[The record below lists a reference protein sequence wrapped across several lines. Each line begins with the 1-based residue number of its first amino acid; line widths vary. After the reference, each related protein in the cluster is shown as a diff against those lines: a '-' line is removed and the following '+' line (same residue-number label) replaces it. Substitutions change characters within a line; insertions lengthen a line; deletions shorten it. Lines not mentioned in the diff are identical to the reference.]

1 MTIALGV
8 LLPAMMASGTSVN
21 DTDVEEPI
29 WKTWTVVTRGQ
40 SYPIQYSITSG
51 SSIVNMVPD
60 VETLTLTI
68 TISSTAD
75 GKLTIELPREL
86 IDSREGPNQ
95 TGADNEFAVFVD
107 DENVA
112 LDEIEAT
119 NTTRTL
125 VIDFRRGTETIE
137 IVATWLPMYQPP
149 PLNEWQTTNI
159 VGRFLYSDPPK
170 PDQIFKVQYRVVNGT
185 IEKLSIWQT
194 KVSSNGNGTLEI
206 KFPRNYPYTNQ
217 DGINVPIT
225 VNPILIVDGQW
236 GDEITYSD
244 ITDCFFVFSI
254 PFTDSKSI
262 GLVWSYL
269 ATNLPFHGDD
279 VPESCISQTLVENV
293 PTRSD
298 GTISP
303 LKQFKA
309 GVAAEDVVCRQLEGV
324 ERKFMLLISPYG
336 EPYCVSLSNE
346 GFMKAKGWTEP
357 LRH

>member
-1 MTIALGV
+1 
-8 LLPAMMASGTSVN
+8 
-21 DTDVEEPI
+21 
-29 WKTWTVVTRGQ
+29 
-40 SYPIQYSITSG
+40 
-51 SSIVNMVPD
+51 
-60 VETLTLTI
+60 
-68 TISSTAD
+68 
-75 GKLTIELPREL
+75 
-86 IDSREGPNQ
+86 
-95 TGADNEFAVFVD
+95 
-107 DENVA
+107 
-112 LDEIEAT
+112 
-119 NTTRTL
+119 
-125 VIDFRRGTETIE
+125 
-137 IVATWLPMYQPP
+137 
-149 PLNEWQTTNI
+149 I